1 MENLLLTVFISSF
14 LMIWVIVK
22 LSKSKKWFINE
33 SDLEGV
39 QKFHSIPTPRI
50 AGIPVF
56 ASFFIGLWF
65 VDSLEPSYIVLLLAS
80 LPVFFGGL
88 IEDIT
93 AKISPTKRMAATLVS
108 IAALFFM
115 GDIAINYLGF
125 DWIDY
130 YLSNNLILS
139 LLFTMLVVGG
149 AVNSINIID
158 GYNGLMPGYSILV
171 LLAIAYVASTL
182 GDDLVFQLS
191 LILVASLAGFTTF
204 NFPFGKIFMGDGG
217 AYFVGFMMTS
227 IGLML
232 GIRNEEVSHWF
243 VLLLFI
249 YPLYE
254 TVFSIYRKKYVRG
267 TSPSQP
273 DGYHLH
279 MLIYKRLVRCKRFKH
294 NKTIC
299 NSMTSPFLW
308 ALSLVGIIP
317 AVIWYD
323 NQTVLII
330 WAFLFMTIYT
340 IIYRRIVH
348 FKFKFKR

>member
-1 MENLLLTVFISSF
+1 LA
-14 LMIWVIVK
+14 
-22 LSKSKKWFINE
+22 KSKQWFVNE
-33 SDLEGV
+33 ADLEGV
-39 QKFHSIPTPRI
+39 QKFHSAPTPRI
-50 AGIPVF
+50 AGVPVF
-56 ASFFIGLWF
+56 VSFFLGLWF
-65 VDSLEPSYIVLLLAS
+65 IDALEPSYVILLLAS

-93 AKISPTKRMAATLVS
+93 AKISPTKRMVATLVS
-108 IAALFFM
+108 IVILFFM
-115 GDIAINYLGF
+115 GDITINFLGY

-158 GYNGLMPGYSILV
+158 GYNGLMSGYSILV
-171 LLAIAYVASTL
+171 LLAISYVANVL
-182 GDDLVFQLS
+182 GDDLVLQLS
-191 LILVASLAGFTTF
+191 LLLVASLAGFF
-204 NFPFGKIFMGDGG
+204 ILNFPFGKIFMGDGG
-217 AYFVGFMMTS
+217 AYFVGFMMVS

-232 GIRNEEVSHWF
+232 GIRNKEVSHWF

-254 TVFSIYRKKYVRG
+254 TVFSIYRKKIVRG

-279 MLIYKRLVRCKRFKH
+279 MLIYKRVVKCKTFK
-294 NKTIC
+294 NSKTIR

-308 ALSLVGIIP
+308 ALSLVGIVP

-323 NQTVLII
+323 DQTILII
-330 WAFLFMTIYT
+330 WAFVFMAIYT
-340 IIYRRIVH
+340 ITYRRIVH
-348 FKFKFKR
+348 FKFKFKK

>member
-1 MENLLLTVFISSF
+1 MENLLITVFILSCV
-14 LMIWVIVK
+14 MIWAIVK
-22 LSKSKKWFINE
+22 LAKSKKWFVNE

-39 QKFHSIPTPRI
+39 QKFHSTPTPRI

-56 ASFFIGLWF
+56 VSFFIGLWF
-65 VDSLEPSYIVLLLAS
+65 VDSLEPSYVVLLLAS

-93 AKISPTKRMAATLVS
+93 ANISPTKRMVATLGS
-108 IAALFFM
+108 IVALFFM
-115 GDIAINYLGF
+115 GDISINFLGF
-125 DWIDY
+125 DLVDY
-130 YLSNNLILS
+130 HLSNNLILS

-149 AVNSINIID
+149 TVNSINIID
-158 GYNGLMPGYSILV
+158 GYNGLMSGYSILV
-171 LLAIAYVASTL
+171 LLAISYVASIL

-191 LILVASLAGFTTF
+191 LILVASLAGFTVF

-217 AYFVGFMMTS
+217 AYFVGFMMVS
-227 IGLML
+227 IGLIL
-232 GIRNEEVSHWF
+232 GIRHDEVSHWF
-243 VLLLFI
+243 ILLLFI

-254 TVFSIYRKKYVRG
+254 TVFSIYRKKILRG

-279 MLIYKRLVRCKRFKH
+279 MLIYKRLVRCKRFKY

-323 NQTVLII
+323 NQTALII
-330 WAFLFMTIYT
+330 WAFVFMAIYT

>member
-1 MENLLLTVFISSF
+1 MINLLLAVFTFS
-14 LMIWVIVK
+14 LALTWVIVR
-22 LSKSKKWFINE
+22 LAKSKQWLVNE
-33 SDLEGV
+33 ADLVGV
-39 QKFHSIPTPRI
+39 QKFHSTPTPRI
-50 AGIPVF
+50 AGIPIFV
-56 ASFFIGLWF
+56 SFFIGLWF
-65 VDSLEPSYIVLLLAS
+65 VDSLELSYVVLLLAS

-88 IEDIT
+88 MEDIT
-93 AKISPTKRMAATLVS
+93 AKISPIKRMVAMLIS
-108 IAALFFM
+108 IVVLFLM
-115 GDIAINYLGF
+115 GDISINFLGYE
-125 DWIDY
+125 WIDY

-149 AVNSINIID
+149 VVNSINIID

-171 LLAIAYVASTL
+171 LLAIAYVANIL
-182 GDDLVFQLS
+182 GDGLVLRLS
-191 LILVASLAGFTTF
+191 LILTASLAGFSVF

-217 AYFVGFMMTS
+217 AYFVGFMMAL

-243 VLLLFI
+243 VLLLLI

-254 TVFSIYRKKYVRG
+254 TVFSVYRKKIVRG

-279 MLIYKRLVRCKRFKH
+279 MLVYKRLVNCKRFKN

-308 ALSLVGIIP
+308 TLSLVGIIP

-323 NQTVLII
+323 DQTMLII
-330 WAFLFMTIYT
+330 WAFVFMAIYT

-348 FKFKFKR
+348 FRFKFKK

>member
-1 MENLLLTVFISSF
+1 MGNLLLTVFILAFS
-14 LMIWVIVK
+14 MIWAIVK
-22 LSKSKKWFINE
+22 LAKSKKWFVNE

-39 QKFHSIPTPRI
+39 QKFHSTPTPRI

-56 ASFFIGLWF
+56 VSFFIGLWF
-65 VDSLEPSYIVLLLAS
+65 VDSLEPSYVVLLLAS

-88 IEDIT
+88 LEDIT
-93 AKISPTKRMAATLVS
+93 ANISPTKRMAATLAS
-108 IAALFFM
+108 IVVLFFM
-115 GDIAINYLGF
+115 GDIAINFLGF
-125 DWIDY
+125 DWVDY
-130 YLSNNLILS
+130 YLLNNLILS
-139 LLFTMLVVGG
+139 LMFTMLVVGG

-158 GYNGLMPGYSILV
+158 GYNGLMSGYSILV
-171 LLAIAYVASTL
+171 LLAIAYVANIL

-191 LILVASLAGFTTF
+191 LILVASLAGFTVF

-217 AYFVGFMMTS
+217 AYFVGFMMVL

-254 TVFSIYRKKYVRG
+254 TAFSIYRKKIVRKI
-267 TSPSQP
+267 SPSQP

-279 MLIYKRLVRCKRFKH
+279 MLIYKRLVRCKRFEY

-308 ALSLVGIIP
+308 VLSLAGIIP

-330 WAFLFMTIYT
+330 WAFVFMAIYT